1 MPNKN
6 EIIYN
11 KDTKIMLRNDK
22 EHLIPK
28 FNLNLI
34 KIKDIQ
40 GKPVK
45 TMINIIGI
53 VYEVGLIK
61 QIKKTASNS
70 HSNMVRNI

>member
-1 MPNKN
+1 
-6 EIIYN
+6 
-11 KDTKIMLRNDK
+11 MLRNDK

-61 QIKKTASNS
+61 QIKKNASNS